1 MTAAPAALPQY
12 SVDDIAE
19 ALEGLSPEEQV
30 ELLGLLNADGDI
42 WYSLPGAQSTARY
55 SEADITGYGGAAGG
69 GKTDLAC
76 GLALVDHDLSTI
88 LRAEV
93 SQLEG
98 VKERLESILGS
109 RKGFNGQANIW
120 KLGPGRRIR
129 FGGFAN
135 PGDEKRH
142 QGIANDLLVFDEAAE
157 MREAQVRFVIAWNR
171 SAKKR
176 RTRVLMTLNPPQT
189 PEGRWIVAYFGPWL
203 DKRHALYPTAPGAL
217 RWATAGPDGKD
228 YWLTDGRSFV
238 WSNKLLPT
246 PLPGEPRPVYDYD
259 PELYR
264 RKMDA
269 TRVITPMSRTFI
281 PAKLGDNP
289 FLTRGPEYMAR
300 LQGLPEPMRSQM
312 LNGDFE
318 AGMEDHEWQVIPT
331 AWVNASM
338 ERWKARGSES
348 AGFRK
353 PGPMDSMGVDVAM
366 GGKDQFVIARRH
378 GTWFDDLIRW
388 PGRTIKSGA
397 EGAGKVIMARRDRAP
412 VHVDIIG
419 WGSDTFGALVSNQVQ
434 AVPINAANG
443 STYVTK
449 AGMRCANKRAE
460 LIWKLREALDPDG
473 PDPIDLPDDAAL
485 ALDLTAYR
493 YKPTRGGILIE
504 AKEDMKKRLGRSPD
518 DGDAVAMALE
528 DTMKVEQVIDALD
541 VAGYGGAGDYDRMN
555 I

>member
-1 MTAAPAALPQY
+1 MSALPSY
-12 SVDDIAE
+12 SVDEITE
-19 ALEGLSPEEQV
+19 ALYGLSPEEQI
-30 ELLGLLNADGDI
+30 ELLALLNTDGDL
-42 WYSLPGAQSTARY
+42 WYSLPGAQSEARY

-76 GLALVDHDLSTI
+76 GLALVDHDMSTI

-98 VKERLESILGS
+98 VKERLEGILGS
-109 RKGFNGQANIW
+109 RKGFNGQTNIW
-120 KLGPGRRIR
+120 RLAPGRRIR

-142 QGIANDLLVFDEAAE
+142 QGIPNDLLVFDEAAE

-171 SAKKR
+171 AAKKR

-238 WSNKLLPT
+238 WSNQLVN
-246 PLPGEPRPVYDYD
+246 PLPGDPRPVYDFD
-259 PELYR
+259 PADY
-264 RKMDA
+264 KGAKA
-269 TRVITPMSRTFI
+269 TRIITPLSRTFI

-289 FLTRGPEYMAR
+289 YLTRGPEYMAR

-338 ERWKARGSES
+338 ERWRARGSENP
-348 AGFRK
+348 GFRK

-366 GGKDQFVIARRH
+366 GGKDAFVIARRH

-388 PGRTIKSGA
+388 PGRSIKSGA

-419 WGSDTFGALVSNQVQ
+419 WGSDTYGALVSNQVQ

-443 STYVTK
+443 SEYVTK

-460 LIWKLREALDPDG
+460 LVWKLREALDPDG
-473 PDPIDLPDDAAL
+473 PDPIDLPDDAQL

-504 AKEDMKKRLGRSPD
+504 AKDEMKKRLGRSPD

-541 VAGYGGAGDYDRMN
+541 HVGYGGAGDYDRMN

>member
-1 MTAAPAALPQY
+1 MTAAASY
-12 SVDDIAE
+12 SVEEIAE
-19 ALEGLSPEEQV
+19 ALEGLEPAEQI
-30 ELLGLLNADGDI
+30 ELLALLNADGDL
-42 WYSLPGAQSTARY
+42 WYSLPGAQSMARY

-76 GLALVDHDLSTI
+76 GLALVDHDQSTI

-93 SQLEG
+93 AQLEG
-98 VKERLESILGS
+98 VKERLEAILGT
-109 RKGFNGQANIW
+109 RKGFNGQTNIW
-120 KLGPGRRIR
+120 RLAPGRRIR

-135 PGDEKRH
+135 PGDEKKH

-171 SAKKR
+171 SAKGK
-176 RTRVLMTLNPPQT
+176 RTRVLMTLNPPQS
-189 PEGRWIVAYFGPWL
+189 PEGRWIIAYFGPWL
-203 DKRHALYPTAPGAL
+203 DKRHGLYPTAPGQL

-228 YWLTDGRSFV
+228 FWLEDGRQFV
-238 WSNKLLPT
+238 WSNQVLPAPLL
-246 PLPGEPRPVYDYD
+246 GDPRPVYDFD
-259 PELYR
+259 PALYR
-264 RKMDA
+264 GANK
-269 TRVITPMSRTFI
+269 TRIVQPMSRTFI
-281 PAKLGDNP
+281 PAKLNDNP

-331 AWVNASM
+331 EWVNKSM
-338 ERWKARGSES
+338 ERWLARGSTS
-348 AGFRK
+348 AAFRK
-353 PGPMDSMGVDVAM
+353 GAMDSMGVDVAM
-366 GGKDQFVIARRH
+366 GGKDAFVIARRH

-388 PGRTIKSGA
+388 PGRSIKSGA

-412 VHVDIIG
+412 VHVDVIG
-419 WGSDTFGALVSNQVQ
+419 WGSDTYGALVSNQVQ
-434 AVPINAANG
+434 TVPINAANT
-443 STYVTK
+443 SHYVTK

-473 PDPIDLPDDAAL
+473 PDPIDLPDDAQL

-528 DTMKVEQVIDALD
+528 DTMKEETVIDALEQIGH
-541 VAGYGGAGDYDRMN
+541 AGGGDYDRLAL
-555 I
+555 